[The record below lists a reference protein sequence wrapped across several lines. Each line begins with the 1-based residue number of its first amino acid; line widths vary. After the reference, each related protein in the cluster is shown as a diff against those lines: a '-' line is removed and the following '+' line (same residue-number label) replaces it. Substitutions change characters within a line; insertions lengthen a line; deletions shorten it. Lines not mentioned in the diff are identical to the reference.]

1 MEKILLV
8 DDDEDV
14 LDTLI
19 FLLEDAGYQTHSA
32 KNGSSMFKEV
42 EHEAP
47 DLIMLDLGLGD
58 ENGLELAIKLRKS
71 SMIPII
77 MLTGKGGEASHVV
90 GLELGADDYITKPYR
105 SAELLARVKSVLRR
119 SQISQIPSEEK
130 NKKIACFEGCK
141 CDLVA
146 RRVFSGSGEEIELT
160 SGEFSLLAAFLQN
173 PNQVLSRQ
181 QLLDLTGRENT
192 FDRSVNVQVLRLR
205 KKIQKEG
212 VSTDIIK
219 AIRSIGYI
227 FTGRVSWN

>member
-1 MEKILLV
+1 MEKILIV
-8 DDDEDV
+8 DDDIDI
-14 LDTLI
+14 LDTLS
-19 FLLEDAGYQTHSA
+19 FLFEDAGYQTQTVE
-32 KNGSSMFKEV
+32 NGLTMFKEI
-42 EHEAP
+42 EYEAP

-58 ENGLELAIKLRKS
+58 ENGLELAIKLRKNHT
-71 SMIPII
+71 IPII

-105 SAELLARVKSVLRR
+105 AAELLARVKSVLRR
-119 SQISQIPSEEK
+119 SKISKVSPEEK
-130 NKKIACFEGCK
+130 NKKIALFDGCK
-141 CDLVA
+141 CDIIS
-146 RRVFSGSGEEIELT
+146 RRVFSSSEEEIELT

-181 QLLDLTGRENT
+181 QLLDMTGRENT
-192 FDRSVNVQVLRLR
+192 FDRSIDVQVLRLR

-212 VSTDIIK
+212 VSADIIK